1 MSEDRTSTHDPK
13 SKGRS
18 AVSNG
23 TALFLEADGRSSW
36 AKRFRDLVAG
46 HISDLGGSD
55 CLSEGQRA
63 LIRRGAA
70 LGTELERMEGRLAEG
85 LPVDL
90 DLYGRLAAH
99 QRRILESIGLVR
111 KAKDVSPP
119 DLKTYLAAK
128 RKAAVS

>member
-1 MSEDRTSTHDPK
+1 MSGDRPPAHDNK
-13 SKGRS
+13 KKGRS

-23 TALFLEADGRSSW
+23 SALFIEADGRTSW

-46 HISDLGGSD
+46 HISDLGGAD
-55 CLSEGQRA
+55 TLSEGQRA

-99 QRRILESIGLVR
+99 QRRILESIGLER

-119 DLKTYLAAK
+119 DLRTYLAQR
-128 RKAAVS
+128 RKAAS